1 MKNLQ
6 RFLFKSRAKHPA
18 GWRDALRVALGLLI
32 HLKSLLFIDA
42 TAPFIRLVE
51 IYGLDINDKWLLYTI
66 GTINLVG
73 GTFIILGLQTRI
85 MVLIQIPFILA
96 SVVFASI
103 HTSGFYLS
111 SEVWLSLVILLGC
124 CFFFIEGSGKF
135 SVDEYIRNN
144 YKTLTSARKNNPQ
157 GESAK

>member
-1 MKNLQ
+1 MKNLET
-6 RFLFKSRAKHPA
+6 FLFKSRAKHPA
-18 GWRDALRVALGLLI
+18 GWRDTLRVVLGLLI
-32 HLKSLLFIDA
+32 HLKSLLFIGA
-42 TAPFIRLVE
+42 TAPFLRLME
-51 IYGLDINDKWLLYTI
+51 IYGLEINDKLLVYTI

-96 SVVFASI
+96 SLVFAGI
-103 HTSGFYLS
+103 HTTGFYLS

-144 YKTLTSARKNNPQ
+144 YKTLTPAPKNNLP